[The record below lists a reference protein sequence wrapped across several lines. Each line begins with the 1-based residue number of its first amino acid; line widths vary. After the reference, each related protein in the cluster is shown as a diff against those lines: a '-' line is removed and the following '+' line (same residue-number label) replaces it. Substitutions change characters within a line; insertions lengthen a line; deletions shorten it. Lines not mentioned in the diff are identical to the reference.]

1 MFWVSSNLTLKNV
14 VLRLQI
20 FAIIHEVAV
29 CRWHDTWLPLETA
42 ELLECLSHRIQFV
55 RLPLVAVSLMSSFGN
70 LWNFPV
76 LCAREMCRG
85 FCLFSKMPHELCYDT
100 VFNYTYRMT
109 GNLKYSLLLST
120 GASVRPRTWMY
131 FELVTDS
138 QHPIADRGIKP
149 DGEISPWP
157 SILRISATD
166 YSKTP

>member
-1 MFWVSSNLTLKNV
+1 
-14 VLRLQI
+14 
-20 FAIIHEVAV
+20 
-29 CRWHDTWLPLETA
+29 
-42 ELLECLSHRIQFV
+42 
-55 RLPLVAVSLMSSFGN
+55 
-70 LWNFPV
+70 
-76 LCAREMCRG
+76 
-85 FCLFSKMPHELCYDT
+85 MPHELCYDT